1 MKSNKA
7 VYTYLISIFMLFF
20 SSNSMS
26 YDAVFNVSGRV
37 QAGTCSIKSNKNQD
51 VRLGDHSINSS
62 FGMSKG
68 SKTRAVRWSLEFDC
82 AQDVGIEAVANG
94 FGGLGSSVL
103 SISGNDAAKGI
114 GVETYF
120 WMSNY
125 ASYPLRLGLTS
136 TLVPKGKEGIKVVN
150 FDSYYIQT
158 EDKVTPG
165 SANAV
170 LSLDVKYNWCWRKIP
185 Q

>member
-1 MKSNKA
+1 MRSNKA

-20 SSNSMS
+20 SSSSMS

-37 QAGTCSIKSNKNQD
+37 QAGTCSIKSNKNQNI
-51 VRLGDHSINSS
+51 RLGDHSINSS

-82 AQDVGIEAVANG
+82 AQGVGIDAMA
-94 FGGLGSSVL
+94 GGSGSLGGSVL
-103 SISGNDAAKGI
+103 GLSGNDSAKGI
-114 GVETYF
+114 GIETVF

-125 ASYPLRLGLTS
+125 HSIPVRFYVTSPLFSGGTQ
-136 TLVPKGKEGIKVVN
+136 GIKVVN

-158 EDKVTPG
+158 GEKVTPG

-170 LSLDVKYNWCWRKIP
+170 LDLDIMYY
-185 Q
+185 